1 MSDSA
6 SALPPRLS
14 LEQLC
19 NKNVGLRD
27 ALTLG
32 TLLLLLT
39 LSAYGCA
46 AQASVSEVVILDPS
60 DGPLWLE
67 SSDIARFRCS
77 VAVFVCTDEVGRLS
91 TRRCQCV
98 EQAPFPR

>member
-6 SALPPRLS
+6 SALPPRLL

-19 NKNVGLRD
+19 NKNAGLRA

-32 TLLLLLT
+32 TLLLT
-39 LSAYGCA
+39 VSAYGCA

-67 SSDIARFRCS
+67 SSEIARFRCS
-77 VAVFVCTDEVGRLS
+77 VGVFVCTDEVGRLS

-98 EQAPFPR
+98 EQAFPR